1 MTKRRTRG
9 DGGLYQRHDHATCPP
24 LVQVGEDDQG
34 KPIAERADHRCRGRW
49 VGTVEVIV
57 DGRKRRKYV
66 YGATSREAREK
77 LGAANREKEDG
88 TLVVASMTTAGWMTY
103 WLDNIASRTLRPQ
116 TLRGYRS
123 KVDRYIN
130 PGIGR
135 VRLTALQ
142 PEHIRR
148 MYDTMRADGLAEASV
163 RQTHAILRR
172 ALKVAVQEGKLGSSP
187 AERMESPGTETAKR
201 EQLTVEQAARVLRAA
216 GDDARWW
223 LAIFYGMRQG
233 EVLGLRWR
241 DVDLERHFLRVE
253 QSLQTDVD
261 GSLIFG
267 PPKSKAS
274 RRPIPLLPQVEARL
288 RILAADVDERTLSS
302 DALVFHN
309 AGRPI
314 QPKRDWQAWRDL
326 LNLAAV
332 PPFAPIPQIALH
344 AARNSAASLLEA
356 AGVPARLAAQ
366 ILGHAQVSM
375 TFSYQDAELER
386 MRSALEAVGDLLALE

>member
-24 LVQVGEDDQG
+24 LVQVGEDDDG
-34 KPIAERADHRCRGRW
+34 KPVTERAAHRCRGRW
-49 VGTVEVIV
+49 VGTVEVVV

-66 YGATSREAREK
+66 YAATSREAREK
-77 LGAANREKEDG
+77 LAAANREKEDG

-103 WLDNIASRTLRPQ
+103 WLDNIAARTLRPQ

-241 DVDLERHFLRVE
+241 DVDLDRHFLRVE

-288 RILAADVDERTLSS
+288 RILAADVDERTLAS

-309 AGRPI
+309 AGRPV

-326 LNLAAV
+326 LDLAAV
-332 PPFAPIPQIALH
+332 PPYSPVPQIALH

-386 MRSALEAVGDLLALE
+386 MRTALEAVGDLLALE